1 MSKVKPEEAT
11 TALTTAPASAM
22 SLIPDASTLDDG
34 FKAPS
39 TNQFLPHLEMVFPIM
54 VTPDAPSYKGHDYKI
69 GFKNGDKFVP
79 LPAGTVLTV
88 VDKRNAVRIKHKQPD
103 GSTKNEYGYAAID
116 RKGKQFATS
125 AALYNEMAPKAKGDP
140 NIDDGY
146 SMVVIALLPD
156 GSTTVVDFAAFKTM
170 TSYMYAALSPAMFVQ
185 QPPIGLRIDIEDHTP
200 NLKKSTSG
208 FFYPD
213 AKKFKQWAHVQ
224 LTPDQVKK
232 AVEAISLNSEHYMNW
247 LNR

>member
-1 MSKVKPEEAT
+1 MSKVKPEETT

-39 TNQFLPHLEMVFPIM
+39 TSAFLPFLEMVFPIM
-54 VTPDAPSYKGHDYKI
+54 ITPDNPCYKGHDYKI

-79 LPAGTVLTV
+79 LPAGTVLSV
-88 VDKRNAVRIKHKQPD
+88 VDKRNSVRIKHKQAD
-103 GSTKNEYGYAAID
+103 GTTKNQYGYAGIE
-116 RKGKQFATS
+116 RKGKKFETT
-125 AALYNEMAPKAKGDP
+125 AAIYNEFAPKAKAEP

-146 SMVVIALLPD
+146 SMVVIAFMPD
-156 GSTTVVDFAAFKTM
+156 GSTVVADLAAYKTM
-170 TSYMYAALSPAMFVQ
+170 TGYMYAALSPAMFVQ
-185 QPPIGLRIDIEDHTP
+185 QPPIGLRIDLEDHTP
-200 NLKKSTSG
+200 NLKKSASG

-213 AKKFKQWAHVQ
+213 AKKFRQWAHVQ
-224 LTPDQVKK
+224 LTPEQIKK
-232 AVEAISLNSEHYMNW
+232 GVEAISLNSEHYMNW

>member
-1 MSKVKPEEAT
+1 MSKVKPEDTT
-11 TALTTAPASAM
+11 TALTTAPESAM
-22 SLIPDASTLDDG
+22 ALIPDASTLDDG

-54 VTPDAPSYKGHDYKI
+54 VTPEHPEYKGHDYKI
-69 GFKNGDKFVP
+69 GFKNGTTFNP

-88 VDKRNAVRIKHKQPD
+88 VDKRNSVRIKNKQAD

-146 SMVVIALLPD
+146 SMVVIALLPG
-156 GSTTVVDFAAFKTM
+156 GSTAVLDFAAYKTM
-170 TSYMYAALSPAMFVQ
+170 TGYMYAALSPAMFVQ
-185 QPPIGLRIDIEDHTP
+185 HPPIGLRIDIEDHTP
-200 NLKKSTSG
+200 NLKKSASG

-224 LTPDQVKK
+224 LTPEQVKK